1 MAKTTRRSRSRTPNT
16 SGVTSVFLDA
26 KLLRALKAEAK
37 RREDSV
43 GKLLRLAAREWLAK
57 HAGRD
62 EALPNLDS
70 TSRNDDWIHRRRAGG
85 AR

>member
-1 MAKTTRRSRSRTPNT
+1 MAKTTKTRRRATPST

-26 KLLRALKAEAK
+26 KLLRALKAEAQ

-43 GKLLRLAAREWLAK
+43 GKLLRLAAREWLER
-57 HAGRD
+57 HASKR
-62 EALPNLDS
+62 
-70 TSRNDDWIHRRRAGG
+70 G